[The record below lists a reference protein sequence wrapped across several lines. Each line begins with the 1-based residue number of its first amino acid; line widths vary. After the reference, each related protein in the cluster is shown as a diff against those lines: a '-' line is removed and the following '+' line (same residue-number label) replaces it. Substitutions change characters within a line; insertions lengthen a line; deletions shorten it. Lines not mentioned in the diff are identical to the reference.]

1 MARAKKR
8 SDGRYRV
15 TLTVGTAPDGKPIRK
30 EFYSRKSVTEA
41 KALRDEYMRT
51 HNYGGSGLPTPKY
64 DGSITL
70 DRWVET
76 WLKTYKSSLALNTQ
90 DQYKQS
96 AKRFCDFVFDGVRY
110 GDRTI
115 GSFLPMQISVY
126 LNSMT
131 GLSKASIRTAKMTI
145 SQIFEAA
152 KKNGIISRDM
162 TSDMIETVSAQRIR
176 GTYVGHVSLTR
187 ENIDLINKHF
197 SEHRL
202 GLFVLTMIWTGCRPA
217 ECAALQWED
226 INFFRNEI
234 FINKS
239 LDLKH
244 GGIVKETK
252 TETGNRT
259 IPIFAPLRA
268 ALLKCRKETGAVF
281 TRPSGQTYTYETLSD
296 AFDSFSGF
304 MERLIN
310 GVPNAGHAQ
319 GFRKDKWIERNGNW
333 KTFDY
338 SLYDLRDTFCTTLY
352 DAGVDLKTAQKLM
365 GHKDASTTLKIYT
378 KLSEQRETD
387 STDAMHDFIERTYC
401 LNKQSMI

>member
-8 SDGRYRV
+8 SDGRFRV
-15 TLTVGTAPDGKPIRK
+15 TLTVGTSADGKPIRK

-76 WLKTYKSSLALNTQ
+76 WLMTYKSSLALNTQ
-90 DQYKQS
+90 DQYKLAS
-96 AKRFCDFVFDGVRY
+96 KRFCDFIFDGVRY
-110 GDRTI
+110 GDRAI
-115 GSFLPMQISVY
+115 GTFLPMQISVY
-126 LNSMT
+126 LNSMS

-145 SQIFEAA
+145 GQIFSAA
-152 KKNGIISRDM
+152 KANGIISRDM
-162 TSDMIETVSAQRIR
+162 TADMMETVSSQKVR
-176 GTYVGHVSLTR
+176 GTYVGHIALTR
-187 ENIDLINKHF
+187 EFIDIINKNW

-217 ECAALQWED
+217 ECAALTWED
-226 INFFRNEI
+226 IDLFRNEI
-234 FINKS
+234 RITKS

-244 GGIVKETK
+244 GGIIKETK
-252 TETGNRT
+252 TETGIRT
-259 IPIFAPLRA
+259 IPIFAPLRFA
-268 ALLKCRKETGAVF
+268 FLREIQSDGFVF
-281 TRPSGQTYTYETLSD
+281 TRPNGEHYTYETLTD
-296 AFDSFSGF
+296 AFDSFKGF
-304 MERLIN
+304 VERIVN

-319 GFRKDKWIERNGNW
+319 GFRKDKWIATHGEW

-338 SLYDLRDTFCTTLY
+338 SLYDLRDTFCTSLY
-352 DAGVDLKTAQKLM
+352 DAGVDLKSAQKLM

-378 KLSEQRETD
+378 KLSEQRESD
-387 STDAMHDFIERTYC
+387 STDAMHDFIERNY
-401 LNKQSMI
+401 SVR